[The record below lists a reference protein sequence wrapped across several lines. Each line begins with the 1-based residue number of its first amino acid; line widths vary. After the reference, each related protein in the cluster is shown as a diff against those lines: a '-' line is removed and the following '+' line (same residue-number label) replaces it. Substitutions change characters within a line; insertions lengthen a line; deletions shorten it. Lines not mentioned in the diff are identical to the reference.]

1 MGSQNAGEREKNG
14 NFTGWFVWMLGVK
27 ITEQTCCSRLGL
39 RPVMCVEC
47 PDPSGEPYEGKEGE
61 QS

>member
-1 MGSQNAGEREKNG
+1 MQDNEKRME
-14 NFTGWFVWMLGVK
+14 TLQGWFVWMLGVK
-27 ITEQTCCSRLGL
+27 IIEQTCCSELGL
-39 RPVMCVEC
+39 RPVLYAER